1 MNRYYLE
8 PASPLK
14 SITNTTQLAPSHS
27 LNAQA
32 SATNVSSTKLLD
44 GSGSGSSNL
53 TPQQQQQ
60 SLWSISLT
68 PPNSSTR
75 PNNRTNGIKSNT
87 ISFQQT
93 FAADDNSLFNQTSGI
108 RLTNNK
114 NNIITNNGGTNSH
127 NINNNN
133 NNNMFNGN
141 GIKSSSS
148 NGTNGNLNLLNGHT
162 GQNVITK
169 NSLNLQTTSTASSA
183 IDNNNKFTPDTDF
196 VADFSSAN
204 IFNATA
210 AIVAERTA
218 AIAAARTATMPASA
232 IAGGSGNSSGATSN
246 GHGTANQNGMGKFLN
261 RANGSATIATSNTM
275 TGQNGTENNTSGDNN
290 ANANFADFE
299 HNPIYIAAGKYVYSY
314 AHVHFE

>member
-27 LNAQA
+27 LNAQT

-44 GSGSGSSNL
+44 GNNSSTSSL
-53 TPQQQQQ
+53 KSQQQQQ

-68 PPNSSTR
+68 PPNNSLR

-87 ISFQQT
+87 NNFQQT
-93 FAADDNSLFNQTSGI
+93 FATDDNSLFNQTSGI
-108 RLTNNK
+108 RLNNNK
-114 NNIITNNGGTNSH
+114 NNIIINNGGTNSH
-127 NINNNN
+127 NNNNTN

-148 NGTNGNLNLLNGHT
+148 NGTNGSINLLNGHT
-162 GQNVITK
+162 GPNVITK
-169 NSLNLQTTSTASSA
+169 NSLNLQTTSKASSA
-183 IDNNNKFTPDTDF
+183 IDNNNKFTDTEF

-204 IFNATA
+204 IFNANA
-210 AIVAERTA
+210 A
-218 AIAAARTATMPASA
+218 TATATRATGATTIPSSA
-232 IAGGSGNSSGATSN
+232 IGGGSGNSNVVTSN
-246 GHGTANQNGMGKFLN
+246 GHGTANHNGIGTFLN
-261 RANGSATIATSNTM
+261 RPNSTATSHM
-275 TGQNGTENNTSGDNN
+275 MAGQNGTENSAIGDNN

-299 HNPIYIAAGKYVYSY
+299 HNPIYNAAGKYINCILI
-314 AHVHFE
+314 FQF